1 MKRLRPPIMPPLLS
15 PGDTVGIVAPA
26 SHIPRANEEYLE
38 QGLERLR
45 QIGFVI
51 KCSPSLLKRK
61 HLYLAGK
68 DQERA
73 DDLMAMFLD
82 PEVKAILCSRGGYGA
97 QRLIPYL
104 DADQI
109 RRHSKPLVGCSD
121 ITVLLIYLLQQCHI
135 VPFHGPNVATSQFVQ
150 GDEEMAL
157 ALKRAITTAEP
168 IAEIACSVLRGAA
181 HGETIE
187 GEIVG
192 GCLSSLVTVLGTPYE
207 PDLQGKVLFV
217 EDVNE
222 PPYKIDRMLT
232 HLKSAGKLA
241 GVKGIVF
248 GQMPGCDTDN
258 GLLREVI
265 LDVLAAIEGPLLF
278 GFPSGHGP
286 RNLTIPLGV
295 PIRIKEGVVSF
306 LREDR
311 AD

>member
-1 MKRLRPPIMPPLLS
+1 MKRLRLPIMPPLLS
-15 PGDTVGIVAPA
+15 TADTVGIVAPA

-38 QGLERLR
+38 QGLKRVK
-45 QIGFVI
+45 QMGFAV
-51 KCSPSLLKRK
+51 KCSPSLRERK
-61 HLYLAGK
+61 HLYLAGN

-73 DDLMAMFLD
+73 EELMTMFLD

-97 QRLIPYL
+97 QRLIPFL

-109 RRHSKPLVGCSD
+109 RRHPKPLVGCSD
-121 ITVLLIYLLQQCHI
+121 ITVLLIYLLQQCLVI
-135 VPFHGPNVATSQFVQ
+135 PFHGPNVATTQFVQ
-150 GDEEMAL
+150 GDAEMAL
-157 ALKRAITTAEP
+157 ALKRALTSAEP
-168 IAEIACSVLRGAA
+168 LAEIACSELRG
-181 HGETIE
+181 GEAE
-187 GEIVG
+187 AEIIG

-241 GVKGIVF
+241 GVKGVVF

-258 GLLREVI
+258 GLLHEVI
-265 LDVLAAIEGPLLF
+265 LDVLAAIEGPILF

-295 PIRIKEGVVSF
+295 PIQIQKGVVSF
-306 LREDR
+306 SREDR
-311 AD
+311 SE

>member
-1 MKRLRPPIMPPLLS
+1 MKRLRLPLMPPLPS
-15 PGDTVGIVAPA
+15 PGDCVGIVAPA

-38 QGLERLR
+38 QGLERVR
-45 QIGFVI
+45 KMGFAI
-51 KCSPSLLKRK
+51 KCSPSLRERK

-73 DDLMAMFLD
+73 EELMAMFCD
-82 PEVKAILCSRGGYGA
+82 PEVKAILCSRGGYGS

-109 RRHSKPLVGCSD
+109 RSHPKPLVGCSD
-121 ITVLLIYLLQQCHI
+121 ITVLLIYLLQQCLLI
-135 VPFHGPNVATSQFVQ
+135 PFHGPNVATRQFVH
-150 GDEEMAL
+150 GDTEMAL
-157 ALKRAITTAEP
+157 SLKRALTSAVP
-168 IAEIACSVLRGAA
+168 IAEITCSMLRG
-181 HGETIE
+181 GETE
-187 GEIVG
+187 AEIIG

-207 PDLQGKVLFV
+207 PDLQGKVLFL

-241 GVKGIVF
+241 GVKGVIF
-248 GQMPGCDTDN
+248 GQMPGCDTDD
-258 GLLREVI
+258 GLLREML
-265 LDVLAAIEGPLLF
+265 LDVLESIEGPILF

-295 PIRIKEGVVSF
+295 PVRISKGVVSF

-311 AD
+311 RYQRK